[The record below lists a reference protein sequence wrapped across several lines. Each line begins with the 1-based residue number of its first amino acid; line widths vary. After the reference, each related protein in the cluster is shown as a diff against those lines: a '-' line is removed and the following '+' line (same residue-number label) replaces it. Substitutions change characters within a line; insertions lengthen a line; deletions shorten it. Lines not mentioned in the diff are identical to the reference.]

1 MELRPK
7 RRWQDQLLLVMGDDD
22 NDDDNDDEGQ
32 DDRIWCK
39 KPQVEETQL
48 H

>member
-7 RRWQDQLLLVMGDDD
+7 RRWQDQLLLMMGDDD
-22 NDDDNDDEGQ
+22 DDDDNDDEGQ

-39 KPQVEETQL
+39 KPLVEENQL